1 MKVRILGLI
10 AVLSVVSAGYQTYC
24 RCQCGDESQVLELTL
39 QEDAPSS
46 LNNANIC
53 QLCTRDRC
61 REEIDACSKIPQE
74 KTLEL
79 IEIQCFSK
87 YPAHYRRFTERS
99 LLTHIFL
106 LARESFK
113 IKLVVYLFVLIVTA
127 LLLNIV
133 WWSRQTS

>member
-79 IEIQCFSK
+79 IEIQCF
-87 YPAHYRRFTERS
+87 T
-99 LLTHIFL
+99 
-106 LARESFK
+106 RESFK